1 LLITRPWL
9 LAGDFNSVRFPHER
23 SSFHMSTSEALFN
36 DIIRDMAFQ
45 ELPLLDRSFTWSK
58 MQPPPIH
65 SKLDRIFIN
74 APWDEFWLDS
84 SPLSP
89 PRITSD
95 HYPLKLVVSTNI
107 PRPLVFRYYNVW
119 KLKPSFKELGS
130 SPWLSRPIHEDV
142 VGSLISKL
150 KSLREKV
157 KIWKRSL

>member
-1 LLITRPWL
+1 
-9 LAGDFNSVRFPHER
+9 
-23 SSFHMSTSEALFN
+23 MSTSEALFN
-36 DIIRDMAFQ
+36 DIIRDMDFQ

-58 MQPPPIH
+58 MQSPLIH

-107 PRPLVFRYYNVW
+107 PRRYLDTTMYGN
-119 KLKPSFKELGS
+119 
-130 SPWLSRPIHEDV
+130 
-142 VGSLISKL
+142 
-150 KSLREKV
+150 
-157 KIWKRSL
+157 